1 MECGL
6 SGDRVINDGNT
17 WLISLNGNC
26 LQVTKGRN
34 QRKSTR
40 PQAVKLIYSIPQK
53 NFKDVYMKS
62 DNWIIKVFLFT
73 FFITLIV
80 SGSANYISSH
90 SNMIVLIIITILIII
105 LGILFDMIGTS
116 ILTVNEAN
124 FHSMASNRVKG
135 SKKSIK
141 LIKNKSN
148 IANFCNDV
156 IGDICGIIS
165 GSMGAIISL
174 NISNWLKLDSTI
186 SALIIAS
193 IISSIT
199 VVGKA
204 IGKKYAT
211 RSSDK
216 IILFVG
222 KALSLFEK
230 EK

>member
-1 MECGL
+1 
-6 SGDRVINDGNT
+6 
-17 WLISLNGNC
+17 
-26 LQVTKGRN
+26 
-34 QRKSTR
+34 
-40 PQAVKLIYSIPQK
+40 
-53 NFKDVYMKS
+53 MKS

-80 SGSANYISSH
+80 SGSSNYIASN

-116 ILTVNEAN
+116 ILTANEAN
-124 FHSMASNRVKG
+124 FHSMASRKVKG

-174 NISNWLKLDSTI
+174 NIMEIFEIDGTI
-186 SALIIAS
+186 SALVIAS

-204 IGKKYAT
+204 LGKKYAT
-211 RSSDK
+211 NNSDI
-216 IILFVG
+216 IILLVG
-222 KALSLFEK
+222 KTLSLFEK

>member
-1 MECGL
+1 
-6 SGDRVINDGNT
+6 
-17 WLISLNGNC
+17 
-26 LQVTKGRN
+26 
-34 QRKSTR
+34 
-40 PQAVKLIYSIPQK
+40 
-53 NFKDVYMKS
+53 MKS

-174 NISNWLKLDSTI
+174 NISNLLKLDSTI

>member
-1 MECGL
+1 
-6 SGDRVINDGNT
+6 
-17 WLISLNGNC
+17 
-26 LQVTKGRN
+26 
-34 QRKSTR
+34 
-40 PQAVKLIYSIPQK
+40 
-53 NFKDVYMKS
+53 MKS

-80 SGSANYISSH
+80 SGSANYIASN

-105 LGILFDMIGTS
+105 LGIIFDMIGTS
-116 ILTVNEAN
+116 ILTANEAN
-124 FHSMASNRVKG
+124 FHSMASKKVKG
-135 SKKSIK
+135 SKKSIR

-174 NISNWLKLDSTI
+174 NISNLLKIDLTI
-186 SALIIAS
+186 SALVIAS

-211 RSSDK
+211 NNSDN
-216 IILFVG
+216 IILLVG
-222 KALSLFEK
+222 KTLSIFE
-230 EK
+230 

>member
-1 MECGL
+1 
-6 SGDRVINDGNT
+6 
-17 WLISLNGNC
+17 
-26 LQVTKGRN
+26 
-34 QRKSTR
+34 
-40 PQAVKLIYSIPQK
+40 
-53 NFKDVYMKS
+53 MKS

-73 FFITLIV
+73 FFITLFV
-80 SGSANYISSH
+80 SGLSNYIS
-90 SNMIVLIIITILIII
+90 NNTNLIVVIIITVLITF

-116 ILTVNEAN
+116 ILTANEVN
-124 FHSMASNRVKG
+124 FHSMASHKVKG
-135 SKKSIK
+135 SKESIR

-165 GSMGAIISL
+165 GSMGAIISINL
-174 NISNWLKLDSTI
+174 SNLLKTDLTIIS
-186 SALIIAS
+186 LIIAS

-211 RSSDK
+211 RNSDK
-216 IILFVG
+216 IILLVG
-222 KALSLFEK
+222 EFLSIFKK